1 MYLVM
6 MHIVMRLWPY
16 EAALAHDDARRGE
29 VLHPVAPLYLTH
41 PHLSLHFA
49 VFHNTAI
56 IYNRYFLSIRLD
68 GSRFLYSLA
77 IPTYVFF

>member
-1 MYLVM
+1 M

-41 PHLSLHFA
+41 PHLSLHLA
-49 VFHNTAI
+49 DFHNTAI
-56 IYNRYFLSIRLD
+56 IYNR
-68 GSRFLYSLA
+68 
-77 IPTYVFF
+77 